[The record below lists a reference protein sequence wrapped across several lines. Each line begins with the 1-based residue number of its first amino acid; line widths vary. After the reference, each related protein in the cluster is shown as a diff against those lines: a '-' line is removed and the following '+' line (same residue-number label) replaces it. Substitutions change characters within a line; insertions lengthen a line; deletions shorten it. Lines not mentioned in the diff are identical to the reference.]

1 MDNNRFIP
9 LSESP
14 NVFYEMNSKKYDIL
28 PFQKEI
34 CISHSV
40 KQSFQAVNFHR
51 DLIGNERIRFFA
63 EIVGEKL
70 VKNFEYE
77 FKKPATWFQHFK
89 ESYFPN
95 FLLKKFPVK
104 YTSEIQK
111 IDFTQYRIFPEME
124 FPHRDDR
131 RRNYIIQEQIVQK
144 KVNNHG
150 E

>member
-1 MDNNRFIP
+1 MDNNKFSP
-9 LSESP
+9 LPESP
-14 NVFYEMNSKKYDIL
+14 NSFYEIHRKTYDIV

-34 CISHSV
+34 RISNSV
-40 KQSFQAVNFHR
+40 NQSFEAIRLHSY
-51 DLIGNERIRFFA
+51 IHNEEITRFFA
-63 EIVGEKL
+63 EIVGERI

-89 ESYFPN
+89 ESCFPN

-104 YTSEIQK
+104 YTSETQK

-131 RRNYIIQEQIVQK
+131 RRNYIIQESLVQT
-144 KVNNHG
+144 KVNNDG